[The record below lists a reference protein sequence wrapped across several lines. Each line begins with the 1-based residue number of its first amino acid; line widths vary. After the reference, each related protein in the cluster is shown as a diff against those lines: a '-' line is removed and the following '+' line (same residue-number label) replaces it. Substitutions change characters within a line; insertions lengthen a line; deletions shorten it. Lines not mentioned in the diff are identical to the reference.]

1 MEIRQSDTPW
11 GIIRLMKRRN
21 LFIAAV
27 AAASILLTGCSSDS
41 ADSPLA
47 PAQNTQ
53 SVVIDVRTPAEYSAG
68 HVEGALNIDVED
80 ASFQSAIST
89 LDPDVTYLVYCR
101 SGRRSAVAKGV
112 MEQIGLTVV
121 DGGAFTA
128 MQDLGWPT
136 A

>member
-1 MEIRQSDTPW
+1 
-11 GIIRLMKRRN
+11 MKRRN
-21 LFIAAV
+21 LLIAVV
-27 AAASILLTGCSSDS
+27 AAASIWLTGCSSDS

-47 PAQNTQ
+47 PAQNTE
-53 SVVIDVRTPAEYSAG
+53 SVVIDVRTPAEFSAG
-68 HVEGALNIDVED
+68 HVEGALNIDVQD

-101 SGRRSAVAKGV
+101 SGSRSAFAKGV

>member
-1 MEIRQSDTPW
+1 MLRT
-11 GIIRLMKRRN
+11 MKRRN
-21 LFIAAV
+21 LFIAAI

-41 ADSPLA
+41 ADSLLA

-53 SVVIDVRTPAEYSAG
+53 SVVIDVRTPAEFSAG

-80 ASFQSAIST
+80 PSFQSVIST

-101 SGRRSAVAKGV
+101 SGSRSAFAKGI
-112 MEQIGLTVV
+112 MDEIGLTVV